1 MSKTEKALFS
11 IILFVIDFVIT
22 GYVTRYI
29 WNSVVSVFFGVRT
42 ITFWQGYL
50 LTFVFSY
57 FLPKFRDKDKDTTE
71 QLLTDTIYTL
81 SVWLIVFL
89 LVTFVGV

>member
-57 FLPKFRDKDKDTTE
+57 FLTKFRDKDKDTTE

>member
-1 MSKTEKALFS
+1 MSKTEKALFG

-57 FLPKFRDKDKDTTE
+57 FLPKFRNKDE
-71 QLLTDTIYTL
+71 DTIERIITDIIYTIL
-81 SVWLIVFL
+81 MWLIVFL

>member
-1 MSKTEKALFS
+1 MSKTEKALFG
-11 IILFVIDFVIT
+11 IMLFVIDFVIT
-22 GYVTRYI
+22 GYATRYI
-29 WNSVVSVFFGVRT
+29 WNSVVSAFFGVRT

-57 FLPKFRDKDKDTTE
+57 FLPKFRNKYEYTIE
-71 QLLTDTIYTL
+71 RLITDIIYTL
-81 SVWLIVFL
+81 LVWLIVFL

>member
-1 MSKTEKALFS
+1 MSKTEKALFG

-22 GYVTRYI
+22 GYATRYI

-57 FLPKFRDKDKDTTE
+57 FLPKFRDKDEDTTE
-71 QLLTDTIYTL
+71 KLLTNIIYTL
-81 SVWLIVFL
+81 LVWLIVFL
-89 LVTFVGV
+89 LVTFAGI